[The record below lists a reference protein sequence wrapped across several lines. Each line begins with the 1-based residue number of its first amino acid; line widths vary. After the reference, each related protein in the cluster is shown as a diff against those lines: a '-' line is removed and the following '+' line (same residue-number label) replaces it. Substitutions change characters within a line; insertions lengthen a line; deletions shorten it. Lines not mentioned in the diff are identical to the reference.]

1 MHLPSRAELVAMM
14 RLALPVVTAQV
25 GLMMMGVVDTLMVG
39 RVSAEALAGVALG
52 NLYFMA
58 LIIPASGTLMVIDPI
73 VSQAVG
79 ARDRE
84 AVARGV
90 QRGLLLA
97 AGLGI
102 LVSMVLLPARS
113 VLVLLR
119 QPDALVPLAS
129 SYVLISILGVFPYLG
144 FVVLRQSLQALRET
158 RAMVIV
164 IVVANLGNAF
174 LNWVLI
180 YGHLGSPP
188 LGVAGSAWAT
198 VASRWLMAL
207 MLLAMGAK
215 VLKRSLVPWRRESQ
229 HLAPLRAMLKL
240 GVPIGM
246 HQGVELAAF
255 ATIGVLMGVLGT
267 REMAAHQVAINLAS
281 LTFMVPLGVGAA
293 AAVRVGHATGAGDAN
308 GAREAAKAAL
318 VCGAGFMM
326 LAAAVLLAFP
336 RAIASLYTPDLAVGA
351 LAAAL
356 IPIAGVFQVFDGVQ
370 AVSSGVL
377 RGLGDTRVPF
387 FLNVTGFWLAGFPV
401 SIALG
406 FYTPLGALG
415 LWWGFVAGLAVVA
428 GLLLFRV
435 RSLLRGP
442 IARTV
447 VEEDA
452 LHLATEP

>member
-1 MHLPSRAELVAMM
+1 MM
-14 RLALPVVTAQV
+14 RLALPIVTAQV
-25 GLMMMGVVDTLMVG
+25 GLMMMGVVDTLMMG

-52 NLYFMA
+52 NLYFMT
-58 LIIPASGTLMVIDPI
+58 LIIPASGTLMVIDPV

-79 ARDRE
+79 ARDGE

-97 AGLGI
+97 VGLAI
-102 LVSMVLLPARS
+102 LVSAALLPARS
-113 VLVLLR
+113 VLVLLQ
-119 QPDALVPLAS
+119 QPPALVPLSS
-129 SYVLISILGVFPYLG
+129 SYVLISILGVFPFLA

-164 IVVANLGNAF
+164 IVVANAVNAF
-174 LNWVLI
+174 LNWVFI

-188 LGVAGSAWAT
+188 LGVPGAAWAT
-198 VASRWLMAL
+198 VVSRWFMAL
-207 MLLAMGAK
+207 LLLALGVK
-215 VLKRSLVPWRRESQ
+215 VLTRSLLPWRRESL
-229 HLAPLRAMLKL
+229 HWAPLRAMLKL

-293 AAVRVGHATGAGDAN
+293 AAVRVGHATGAGDAT
-308 GAREAAKAAL
+308 GAREGAKAAL
-318 VCGAGFMM
+318 ICGTGFMVI
-326 LAAAVLLAFP
+326 AGAVLLVFP
-336 RAIASLYTPDLAVGA
+336 SVIATLYTNDVDVRA

-356 IPIAGVFQVFDGVQ
+356 IPIAGVFQIFDGIQ